1 MSTNTKT
8 GAELNQIAR
17 LLFDAAAN
25 SWCFSGIAQ
34 ILAGVTGI
42 VVSLLTLNDSEK
54 LISAIAGFGVLLI
67 AYCLKM
73 KSDDQYST
81 AETMR
86 RQAAFSEGLNWPIS
100 STLKSEW
107 LRRVGNKII
116 KKAETNPRAEDYY
129 NSEEET
135 GPRKLL
141 EMTIESAFYTRHLYS
156 YLTGLLWVL
165 FLGSIFLCFLVLSFL
180 TSKIVPNEYVTLIA
194 YALYLVL
201 PILLSLDL
209 IGSIIKLN
217 GLTSA
222 ILEVE
227 KDMERL
233 AGEDNPNSDQVIRL
247 VSEYNCQVACGIP
260 IHPFLFKIWQ
270 DGISKLWNIRK
281 NATESE

>member
-1 MSTNTKT
+1 MSTNVRK

-25 SWCFSGIAQ
+25 NWCISGGVQ

-42 VVSLLTLNDSEK
+42 VVGLLTLDDSQK
-54 LISAIAGFGVLLI
+54 LISAIIGFGILLV
-67 AYCLKM
+67 AYFLKM
-73 KSDDQYST
+73 SSDDQYST

-86 RQAAFSEGLNWPIS
+86 RQAAFSEGLDWPIN
-100 STLKSEW
+100 STLMSEW
-107 LRRVGNKII
+107 LRRAGNKII
-116 KKAETNPRAEDYY
+116 DKAETTPRNENYY
-129 NSEEET
+129 YSEEDT

-141 EMTIESAFYTRHLYS
+141 EMTVESAFYTRHLYY
-156 YLTGLLWVL
+156 YLIGLLGFL
-165 FLGSIFLCFLVLSFL
+165 LLGSIILCFLVLSFL
-180 TSKIVPNEYVTLIA
+180 PSKVVPTEYTSQIA
-194 YALYLVL
+194 YTIYLLL

-209 IGSIIKLN
+209 IGSIIKLK

-222 ILEVE
+222 ILEIE

-233 AGEDNPNSDQVIRL
+233 AEGSRIESDQVIRL

-270 DGISKLWNIRK
+270 GGISKLWEKRK
-281 NATESE
+281 NRTQSE